1 MGGNGTRAEARGQR
15 PLPGPAELRHAG
27 ACINVRRD
35 KPAVTDMRHLALIV
49 LSAMMAGTLH
59 AEGEPVPL
67 FPKIALETNKG
78 TIVVELDGN
87 RAPITVA
94 NFVTY
99 VRDGHYDGTIF
110 HRVIPGFVA
119 QGGGYDRDYEERP
132 TRAPIPN
139 ESGNGLSN
147 AEGTIAM
154 ARQNPPHTAT
164 SQFYINLGDNDA
176 LDPNPRRWG
185 YTVFG
190 QVVEGMDVLAAIA
203 AVPTGGAGPFGSDVP
218 QAPIII
224 EKARLLGPE

>member
-1 MGGNGTRAEARGQR
+1 
-15 PLPGPAELRHAG
+15 
-27 ACINVRRD
+27 
-35 KPAVTDMRHLALIV
+35 MRSLALLV
-49 LSAMMAGTLH
+49 LSAVLAGAAL
-59 AEGEPVPL
+59 AEGEPIPL

-119 QGGGYDRDYEERP
+119 QGGGYGPDYAERP
-132 TRAPIPN
+132 TRDPIPN

-164 SQFYINLGDNDA
+164 SQFFINLADNEA

-203 AVPTGGAGPFGSDVP
+203 AVPTGAAGPFSSDVP
-218 QAPIII
+218 QAPIIL
-224 EKARLLGPE
+224 EKARLIDPE

>member
-1 MGGNGTRAEARGQR
+1 MPETVALR
-15 PLPGPAELRHAG
+15 PAG
-27 ACINVRRD
+27 ACINVRRNS
-35 KPAVTDMRHLALIV
+35 PLGTHMRRLALIA
-49 LSAMMAGTLH
+49 LSAVMAGPAL

-119 QGGGYDRDYEERP
+119 QGGGYDREYGERP

-139 ESGNGLSN
+139 ESGNGLAN
-147 AEGTIAM
+147 AAGTIAM

-164 SQFYINLGDNDA
+164 SQFYINLADNEA

-190 QVVEGMDVLAAIA
+190 QVVEGMDVLVAIA

-218 QAPIII
+218 QAPVII
-224 EKARLLGPE
+224 EKARLLEPE